1 MDANILDINNLTVSF
16 MTERGPLKA
25 VNNVSLS
32 IGQGEVVGL
41 VGESGSGK
49 STIALAIL
57 NLLPKSGH
65 ITEGK
70 INFKGKSLLS
80 IDEERFE
87 KIRGDRIAMVFQDPL
102 TSLNP
107 SLSIGE
113 QIAEMF
119 VYHQGLSFKEGWLRG
134 IELLKRVEIP
144 NPEERIKDYPHQFSG
159 GMQQRVLI
167 ATALSCNPDL
177 LILDE
182 PTTALDVTIEA
193 QILDLLKNLKKS
205 FGSSM
210 LFITH
215 DLGVVARICNR
226 VVVLYAGKVMEA
238 GMVKDIFSKPIHP
251 YTRGLLNSLPKI
263 YADGRKQELQPIP
276 GNFPDLISLPKG
288 CVFASRCMETES
300 ECMAGDIPL
309 LEFTSEHWVRCRKVE
324 PSIARLKT
332 VSPSLV
338 EETLLEQTPLLKV
351 EDLRMEFDDSHL
363 LRNLRISLNPK
374 KGISLKYGASKIY
387 AVNGISF
394 HLHKGESFGLVGESG
409 CGKSTVARC
418 LVGLLRPTSGHVFYE
433 GKDIYQLK
441 PDEFRKYL
449 RNIQMIF
456 QNPDS
461 SLNPRKKI
469 SDIIGRPF
477 RLFDLCPPGKI
488 EEKVV
493 SLLQMVKLPESYKDR
508 FPHELS
514 GGEKQ
519 RVGIARA
526 LAVNPHC
533 ILCDEPVTALDV
545 SVQASIINLL
555 MELQQKLKVS
565 YLFIAHDLSVVR
577 HISRRIAVMYG
588 GKFCEVGS
596 TEDIFLPPY
605 HPYTQALLSA
615 VPIPDIKLAQREH
628 IRLGEIP
635 KDMAVYALKGCI
647 FRSRC
652 HLKIGRIC
660 EEVNPP
666 ERKMKEG
673 HLIYCHHTI
682 DDLMKIENPLLGG
695 SALHSQ
701 G

>member
-1 MDANILDINNLTVSF
+1 MNENILDIKDLTVSF
-16 MTERGPLKA
+16 KTERGPLKA
-25 VNNVSLS
+25 VQEVSFS
-32 IGQGEVVGL
+32 IGPEEVVGL

-57 NLLPKSGH
+57 NLLPKAGSIAGGE
-65 ITEGK
+65 I
-70 INFKGKSLLS
+70 IFKGKPLLS
-80 IDEERFE
+80 LDERSLE

-107 SLSIGE
+107 SLTIGE
-113 QIAEMF
+113 QIVEMF
-119 VYHQGLSFKEGWLRG
+119 VYHQGCSFGEGWSKGR
-134 IELLKRVEIP
+134 ELLKSVGIP
-144 NPEERIKDYPHQFSG
+144 NPEERMKDYPHQFSG

-193 QILDLLKNLKKS
+193 QILDLLKELKRS
-205 FGSSM
+205 FRSSM

-215 DLGVVARICNR
+215 DLGVVAKICNR
-226 VVVLYAGKVMEA
+226 VVVLYAGKVMET
-238 GMVKDIFSKPIHP
+238 GTVDDIFSNPIHP

-263 YADGRKQELQPIP
+263 YSDSRRQELQPIP
-276 GNFPDLISLPKG
+276 GNFPDLVTLPEG
-288 CVFASRCMETES
+288 CVFAPRCENAEPRCQIG
-300 ECMAGDIPL
+300 EIPL
-309 LEFTSEHWVRCRKVE
+309 VEFSLGHWARCRKASTPKAILKKNLSSLGEE
-324 PSIARLKT
+324 PLRKDG
-332 VSPSLV
+332 
-338 EETLLEQTPLLKV
+338 PLLHI
-351 EDLRMEFDDSHL
+351 ENLHMEFQERRF
-363 LRNLRISLNPK
+363 LRNLRISFDLK
-374 KGISLKYGASKIY
+374 SGLSLSFRPSKVY

-394 HLHKGESFGLVGESG
+394 HLQKGETFGLVGESG

-418 LVGLLRPTSGHVFYE
+418 LIGLLRPTSGQILYE
-433 GKDIYQLK
+433 GKDIYQL
-441 PDEFRKYL
+441 PREEFKRYL
-449 RNIQMIF
+449 RNVQMIF

-469 SDIIGRPF
+469 GEIIGRPL
-477 RLFDLCPPGKI
+477 RLFDICSAKEM
-488 EEKVV
+488 EEKVS
-493 SLLQMVKLPESYKDR
+493 SLLQMVKLSESYKDR

-526 LAVNPHC
+526 LAVNPKC

-555 MELQQKLKVS
+555 MELQKSLNVS

-577 HISRRIAVMYG
+577 HISNRIAVMYG
-588 GKFCEVGS
+588 GKICEVGA
-596 TEDIFLPPY
+596 TEEIFSPPY

-615 VPIPDIKLAQREH
+615 VPIPNIRLARRPH
-628 IRLGEIP
+628 IRLEEIP
-635 KDMAVYALKGCI
+635 RDMALYALRGCI

>member
-1 MDANILDINNLTVSF
+1 MNVLDINNLTVTF

-25 VNNVSLS
+25 VNDVNFS
-32 IGQGEVVGL
+32 IGQGEVIGL

-57 NLLPKSGH
+57 NLLPKNGNVA
-65 ITEGK
+65 EGE
-70 INFKGKSLLS
+70 IAFKGKSLLS
-80 IDEERFE
+80 LEEEDFE

-119 VYHQGLSFKEGWLRG
+119 VYHQGLTFGEGWLKG
-134 IELLKRVEIP
+134 IELLKSVEIP
-144 NPEERIKDYPHQFSG
+144 NPRERMKDYPHQFSG

-205 FGSSM
+205 FRSSM

-226 VVVLYAGKVMEA
+226 VVVLYAGKVMETA
-238 GMVKDIFSKPIHP
+238 KVEDIFSSPLHP

-263 YADGRKQELQPIP
+263 YTDGKRYELQPIP
-276 GNFPDLISLPKG
+276 GNFPDLITLPKG
-288 CVFASRCMETES
+288 CVFAPRCTEAEPDCRSKET
-300 ECMAGDIPL
+300 PL
-309 LEFTSEHWVRCRKVE
+309 QEFRPGHWVRCRKVE
-324 PSIARLKT
+324 TAAACVKTAPSPFVEGMPA
-332 VSPSLV
+332 
-338 EETLLEQTPLLKV
+338 EETSILRIEN
-351 EDLRMEFDDSHL
+351 LRMEFQDRHFLKGLHIGFDL
-363 LRNLRISLNPK
+363 K
-374 KGISLKYGASKIY
+374 KGISLQYKASKIY
-387 AVNGISF
+387 AVNGVSF
-394 HLHKGESFGLVGESG
+394 HLHKGETFGLVGESG

-418 LVGLLRPTSGHVFYE
+418 LIGLLRPTAGQVFYE
-433 GKDIYQLK
+433 GNEIYQLSR
-441 PDEFRKYL
+441 DGFRKYL
-449 RNIQMIF
+449 REVQMIF

-469 SDIIGRPF
+469 VDIIGRPL
-477 RLFDLCPPGKI
+477 RLFDLCPVREI

-493 SLLQMVKLPESYKDR
+493 SLLHMVKLPASYKDR

-519 RVGIARA
+519 RVGIARS
-526 LAVNPHC
+526 LAVNPRC

-555 MELQQKLKVS
+555 MELQNKLNVS

-588 GKFCEVGS
+588 GKFCEVGTAEEVFS
-596 TEDIFLPPY
+596 PPY

-615 VPIPDIKLAQREH
+615 VPIPDINLSRREH

-635 KDMAVYALKGCI
+635 RNMAAYAFKGCI

-652 HLKIGRIC
+652 HIKIGRIC
-660 EEVNPP
+660 DEENPP
-666 ERKMKEG
+666 ERQIREG
-673 HLIYCHHTI
+673 HIIYCHHAL
-682 DDLMKIENPLLGG
+682 DDLSRIENPLL
-695 SALHSQ
+695 
-701 G
+701 